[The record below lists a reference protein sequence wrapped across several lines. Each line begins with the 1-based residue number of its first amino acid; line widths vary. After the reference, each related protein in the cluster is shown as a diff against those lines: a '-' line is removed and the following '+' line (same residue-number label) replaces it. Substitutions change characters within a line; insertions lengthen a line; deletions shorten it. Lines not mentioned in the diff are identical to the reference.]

1 MRKFIIFLIILTMIG
16 TVTLVTVN
24 LINRKTGDSKNTTEQ
39 SIDLSGLDNSQ
50 ASGTSAITPANVPTS
65 QTDASIVPETKE
77 FTICMD
83 FVGDIMLAGN
93 ETATSSID
101 AMASSQPS
109 TYFFENVRDYFLN
122 DDITI
127 ANCENVFSDNDNL
140 VKTDKG
146 ETAALEQYNNALA
159 EYNSAVA
166 LAQQSGTTVS
176 MEKPEYTFRAFWFRS
191 HAATAKLLPENGV
204 DVVSID
210 NNHTYDFGT
219 DGNMDTRAALDVAG
233 VEWGKDG
240 KIVYKEINGFKIAFV
255 FGSMYSAGAEQAM
268 LVDLEEAN
276 ANSDYQVV
284 YFHGGEEKVHA
295 YEDWKQASCHNLVDH
310 GADLVIGSHPHV
322 LQPMETYNGA
332 NIVYSL
338 GNFIFGG
345 NNYPENRTLIY
356 NQTLTIT
363 QDAATGGFT
372 VANTDITLI
381 PCYVYTGE
389 SNNYQPAVIENE
401 TDKQLVI
408 DFMQGKRELP
418 Y

>member
-1 MRKFIIFLIILTMIG
+1 MRKVIIFFIILSILGTACLIVINITNPSEDSQSGTMEQM
-16 TVTLVTVN
+16 
-24 LINRKTGDSKNTTEQ
+24 TTQ
-39 SIDLSGLDNSQ
+39 PIDLSGLDSYPAQGNISTVSDAAKPASNSF
-50 ASGTSAITPANVPTS
+50 
-65 QTDASIVPETKE
+65 SIS
-77 FTICMD
+77 MN

-93 ETATSSID
+93 DTGTSSID
-101 AMASSQPS
+101 AMASSQPNS
-109 TYFFENVRDYFLN
+109 YFFEHVRDYFME
-122 DDITI
+122 DDLTI
-127 ANCENVFSDNDNL
+127 ANAENVFSDNDAL

-146 ETAALEQYNNALA
+146 ESAALEQYNNAMA
-159 EYNSAVA
+159 EYDSAVA
-166 LAQQSGTTVS
+166 LAEQTGTTVS
-176 MEKPEYTFRAFWFRS
+176 MEKPEYTFRAFWFRTK
-191 HAATAKLLPENGV
+191 AANANLLQENGV
-204 DVVSID
+204 DIVSID

-240 KIVYKEINGFKIAFV
+240 KIVYKEINGFTIAFV
-255 FGSMYSAGAEQAM
+255 FGSMYSAGAESAM
-268 LVDLEEAN
+268 LIDLEEAKTQ
-276 ANSDYQVV
+276 SDYQVV
-284 YFHGGEEKVHA
+284 YFHGGEEKVHTV
-295 YEDWKQASCHNLVDH
+295 EDWKKTACHNLVDH

-322 LQPMETYNGA
+322 LQPMETYNGV

-356 NQTLTIT
+356 NQVLTVT
-363 QDAATGGFT
+363 QDEATGSLS
-372 VANTDITLI
+372 VTDTQLNLI

-408 DFMQGKRELP
+408 DFMEGKRELP

>member
-1 MRKFIIFLIILTMIG
+1 MRKIIIFFIILTIIG
-16 TVTLVTVN
+16 TVSLVAIN
-24 LINRKTGDSKNTTEQ
+24 LRKDSPHADDTSETAITQ
-39 SIDLSGLDNSQ
+39 PIDLSGLDSYQ
-50 ASGTSAITPANVPTS
+50 PANSSVATV
-65 QTDASIVPETKE
+65 TNASAGEEPATQS
-77 FTICMD
+77 FTISMD

-93 ETATSSID
+93 DTATSSID

-109 TYFFENVRDYFLN
+109 TYFFEGVRDYFLN

-146 ETAALEQYNNALA
+146 EAAALEQYNNALA

-166 LAQQSGTTVS
+166 LAQQTGTTVN

-191 HAATAKLLPENGV
+191 KAANAKLLSENGI
-204 DVVSID
+204 DIVSID

-233 VEWGKDG
+233 VDWGKDG

-255 FGSMYSAGAEQAM
+255 FGSMYSAGGEQAM

-284 YFHGGEEKVHA
+284 YFHGGEEKVHT

-322 LQPMETYNGA
+322 LQPMETYNGV

-372 VANTDITLI
+372 VANTDVTLI

-389 SNNYQPAVIENE
+389 SNNYQPAVIESE

>member
-16 TVTLVTVN
+16 TVTLVAVN
-24 LINRKTGDSKNTTEQ
+24 LINRKTDDSKNTTEQ

-50 ASGTSAITPANVPTS
+50 ASETSAITPANAPAS
-65 QTDASIVPETKE
+65 QTDASVVPETKE
-77 FTICMD
+77 FTISMN

-93 ETATSSID
+93 DTATSSID
-101 AMASSQPS
+101 AMANSQPS

-146 ETAALEQYNNALA
+146 ESAALEQYNNALA

-233 VEWGKDG
+233 VDWGKDG

-322 LQPMETYNGA
+322 LQPMETYNGV

-356 NQTLTIT
+356 NQTLTVT
-363 QDAATGGFT
+363 QDATTGGFT

>member
-1 MRKFIIFLIILTMIG
+1 MRKLIIFLIILTMIG

-50 ASGTSAITPANVPTS
+50 ASGTSAITPANVPAS

-77 FTICMD
+77 FTISMN

-93 ETATSSID
+93 DTATSSID
-101 AMASSQPS
+101 AMANSQPS
-109 TYFFENVRDYFLN
+109 TYFFENIRDYFLN

-146 ETAALEQYNNALA
+146 EAAALEQYNNSVA

-166 LAQQSGTTVS
+166 LAQQTGTTVS

-233 VEWGKDG
+233 VDWGKDG

-372 VANTDITLI
+372 VANTDVTLV